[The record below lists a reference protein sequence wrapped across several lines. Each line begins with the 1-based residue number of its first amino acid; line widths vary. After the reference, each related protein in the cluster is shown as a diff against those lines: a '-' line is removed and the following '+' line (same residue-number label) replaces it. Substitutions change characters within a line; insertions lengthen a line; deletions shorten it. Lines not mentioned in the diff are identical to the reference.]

1 MSAVTTGYLVF
12 IGGLLASLL
21 IKILLTACETS
32 LVKLRYSLGQ
42 MTELE
47 ALREHPSVN
56 RLLDRSDRVSH
67 ILRLGN
73 LASTLSTG
81 LFFFSLLMVIT
92 GIYPGHEDSYL
103 HGLIS
108 FVLTVILT
116 YVLGQML
123 PRSLALKNPGET
135 LRLTAFPVWLIVQF
149 LTPFH
154 RGLLWIGRRLFR
166 LCGLNYQE
174 DFNLLDVEVQIRA
187 LADEEGSISPELQK
201 ILRNTLR
208 LRELEVSDVIVP
220 RHQVQYFDLEDSLA
234 ENFEIARSTGHT
246 RFPLCEGDLDNCIGI
261 IHIKDLFR
269 YRGDLNKIDLRRI
282 RRNILSFNA
291 DDPLEVALKKMLS
304 QKIHMALVLDEFGG
318 SLGIITLEEILEELV
333 GDIQDEFDT
342 GEKQMVSPTPEGGFL
357 VDGLTPIH
365 DLEEI
370 IGIEVENDEVST
382 VGGLITA
389 ELGRIPE
396 PGERIELQNPPLILT
411 IREVDEKRVISVLIE
426 KVESPNSDEEEE

>member
-1 MSAVTTGYLVF
+1 MATGYLVLS
-12 IGGLLASLL
+12 GGLLVFLW

-42 MTELE
+42 ATELE
-47 ALREHPSVN
+47 ALREHPAVN
-56 RLLDRSDRVSH
+56 KLLDRSDRVAH

-73 LASTLSTG
+73 LASTIGAG
-81 LFFFSLLMVIT
+81 LFFFSLLIAIT
-92 GIYPGHEDSYL
+92 GIQPGKNGSFLY
-103 HGLIS
+103 GLAA
-108 FVLTVILT
+108 FLLAVILT

-123 PRSLALKNPGET
+123 PRSLALKNPSNT
-135 LRLTAFPVWLIVQF
+135 LRKTAFPVLLVVQL

-154 RGLLWIGRRLFR
+154 RGLVRLGSRLFS
-166 LCGLNYQE
+166 LCGLNYQD

-187 LADEEGSISPELQK
+187 LADEEGAVSPELQK

-208 LRELEVSDVIVP
+208 LRELDVSDVIVP

-234 ENFEIARSTGHT
+234 DNFELARSTGHT

-269 YRGDLNKIDLRRI
+269 YRGDPSKIDLRRI

-291 DDPLEVALKKMLS
+291 DDPLELALKKLLA

-318 SLGIITLEEILEELV
+318 TIGVTTLEGILEELV
-333 GDIQDEFDT
+333 GDIQDEFDI
-342 GEKQMVSPTPEGGFL
+342 GEKEMVSRTPEGGFM

-370 IGIEVENDEVST
+370 TGLEVENDEVST

-396 PGERIELQNPPLILT
+396 PGEKIQLEDPPLHLT

-426 KVESPNSDEEEE
+426 KKFIPQQEQVEDK